1 MKTRIPQA
9 WLESLPKLRAISIRQ
24 PFAELVLRGDKPIE
38 YRSKVTHVRGRVY
51 VYASL
56 GRKRVEDWEE
66 VGIKPYSLPT
76 GVIVGTVE
84 VVDCTPSDT
93 YDGEYDWHLA
103 RPERLDTL
111 VAPKEHPQPIW
122 FYPFGKPE
130 GAPAMSGALAELPGD
145 KTRRKRRKSRKRK
158 IAIRAE

>member
-38 YRSKVTHVRGRVY
+38 YRSKVTHIRGRVY

-111 VAPKEHPQPIW
+111 VSPKEHPQPIW
-122 FYPFGKPE
+122 FYPFGRPE
-130 GAPAMSGALAELPGD
+130 VSGAVATPTVT
-145 KTRRKRRKSRKRK
+145 KTRKKRRKSRKRK